1 MFNRKC
7 KIIFIRHGST
17 IYTDQN
23 RLYDT
28 DEYPPLNAQGR
39 LEIEKSCHWLK
50 HTNQKIDKIYCS
62 TALRSVQSARIV
74 AQGLKKEID
83 SVEELFDRKPG
94 IWGGLTFSQ
103 IEKKHPEM
111 LEEYH
116 KNPSTFWPE
125 GGETTLSVNKRV
137 KKAIAKI
144 IEDNLYKRIVI
155 VTHGG
160 VIQSAISSALEIS
173 PERQGRIYIPTGSA
187 SQINYYSDWQSLVF
201 SAYTST

>member
-39 LEIEKSCHWLK
+39 LEIEKSCNWLK
-50 HTNQKIDKIYCS
+50 HTNQKIDKIYSS

-137 KKAIAKI
+137 KKAIDKI

-187 SQINYYSDWQSLVF
+187 TQINYYSDWQSLVF

>member
-28 DEYPPLNAQGR
+28 DDYPPLNAQGR
-39 LEIEKSCHWLK
+39 LEIEKINNWLK
-50 HTNQKIDKIYCS
+50 NSNQKIDRIYS
-62 TALRSVQSARIV
+62 SSALRSVQSARII
-74 AQGLKKEID
+74 AQGLKKNVD
-83 SVEELFDRKPG
+83 VVEGLLERRPG
-94 IWGGLTFSQ
+94 IWGGLTFGQ
-103 IEKKHPEM
+103 IENKYPDM

-125 GGETTLSVNKRV
+125 GGETTISVNERV
-137 KKAIAKI
+137 KTVIDKI
-144 IEDNLYKRIVI
+144 VEENLYKRIVI

-160 VIQSAISSALEIS
+160 VIQSAISSALGVA
-173 PERQGRIYIPTGSA
+173 PELQGRLYIPTGSA
-187 SQINYYSDWQSLVF
+187 TQINYYHDWQSLVF
-201 SAYTST
+201 SAYTSV